1 MKHLSGSLLYV
12 GVYHLVSSLV
22 LYSLI
27 RLFSYQELQNQYSLG
42 GIDSVFTITESNY
55 HFGMLISLIFATA
68 AIFKGLELKRVEG
81 KLSTN
86 HRLLNGVLVLVV
98 VTSAIYFSFINLL
111 ILINP
116 GYF

>member
-1 MKHLSGSLLYV
+1 MRYLSSSLIYV
-12 GVYHLVSSLV
+12 GIYHLVSSLV

-42 GIDSVFTITESNY
+42 GIDAVFTITENNY
-55 HFGMLISLIFATA
+55 HFGIIISLIFATT
-68 AIFKGLELKRVEG
+68 AIFEGLALKYAEG
-81 KLSTN
+81 KLSTT
-86 HRLLNGVLVLVV
+86 RSLLNGILVLVV
-98 VTSAIYFSFINLL
+98 GVSAIYFSFINLL